1 MSCPITSKAE
11 LAKFSPEKAEELD
24 AYLTSLPLTD
34 DREKNRGFLIQSL
47 HKAQEIFTYLPTE
60 VQVHVANRLG
70 LHLAEVYGVI
80 SFYSYFTETPVG
92 KYKINICTGT
102 ACFVKGADKLVEEF
116 QRYLGIKVGDTSN
129 DGKFSLINLR
139 CVGACSMAPVVM
151 VNERVYGKVN
161 TKMVPEI
168 ISDCK

>member
-1 MSCPITSKAE
+1 MSCPINSKAE
-11 LAKFSPEKAEELD
+11 LAKLSPEKAEELD
-24 AYLTSLPLTD
+24 VYLTSLPLTD
-34 DREKNRGFLIQSL
+34 DRERNRGVLIQSL
-47 HKAQEIFTYLPTE
+47 HKAQEIFTYLPSV

-80 SFYSYFTETPVG
+80 SFYSYFTDKPVG
-92 KYKINICTGT
+92 RYKINICTGT

-116 QRYLGIKVGDTSN
+116 QRYLGIKLGESGT
-129 DGKFSLINLR
+129 DGMFSLTGLR

-151 VNERVYGKVN
+151 VNDRVYGNVT